1 MTVHHTH
8 AQTPLGQV
16 PPVLA
21 MVRKPVRTLLAGE
34 ELAAHQ
40 RELERVKRLKEE
52 NAQRKR
58 REEELAAV
66 SAHPTISLSLFLVQ
80 SSTAARCKMPFIRLI
95 THCLLYST
103 LLCSALHSWPEEGLM
118 MERSRMK
125 TTMMMTIARQKRVL
139 HPLQVSPSH
148 FTPSVRHCVRSRIDP
163 GDCTE

>member
-1 MTVHHTH
+1 
-8 AQTPLGQV
+8 
-16 PPVLA
+16 

-103 LLCSALHSWPEEGLM
+103 LLCSSQLAGGRADDGEIEDEDDDDDDDREAEESLTSPPGEPVALHSLCPSLREVSH
-118 MERSRMK
+118 RSR
-125 TTMMMTIARQKRVL
+125 RL
-139 HPLQVSPSH
+139 Y
-148 FTPSVRHCVRSRIDP
+148 
-163 GDCTE
+163 